1 MNLNYTR
8 RTKMPKKKVK
18 VEVSNTADIDL
29 SLIEYD
35 NRIADNTVD
44 IKELHDKTDKLLID
58 VEELKSIVNKLKG
71 RLGI

>member
-1 MNLNYTR
+1 
-8 RTKMPKKKVK
+8 MPKKKVK

-35 NRIADNTVD
+35 NRIADNAVD